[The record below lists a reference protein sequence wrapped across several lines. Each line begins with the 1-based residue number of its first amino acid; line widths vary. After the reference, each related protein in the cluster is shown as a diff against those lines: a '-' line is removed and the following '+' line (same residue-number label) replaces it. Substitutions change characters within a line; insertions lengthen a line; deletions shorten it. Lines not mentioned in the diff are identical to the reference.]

1 MKHKSTEIKVNID
14 NFNQDIEKSEQTS
27 GKLKNEVGEMSATV
41 EQLVDVGEYNDVT
54 KNMITGL
61 RSEIAARK
69 NDIDNDL
76 GSVNTKIESEKTDN
90 GEMIEGLSNNIEAMG
105 KNTNFEVATNAS
117 SIIENSSKNMK
128 QALNERN
135 EIAQKLDNSQKA
147 LQEVGRS
154 TDEINL

>member
-1 MKHKSTEIKVNID
+1 MKHKSTEIKGNID

-41 EQLVDVGEYNDVT
+41 EQFVDVGEYNDVT

-61 RSEIAARK
+61 RSEIAAKK
-69 NDIDNDL
+69 NEINNDL
-76 GSVNTKIESEKTDN
+76 GSVNTKIESEKADN

-135 EIAQKLDNSQKA
+135 EIAQKLDDSQKA

>member
-1 MKHKSTEIKVNID
+1 MKHKSTEIKGNID

-41 EQLVDVGEYNDVT
+41 EQFVDVGEYNDVT

-61 RSEIAARK
+61 QSEIAAKK
-69 NDIDNDL
+69 NEINNDL
-76 GSVNTKIESEKTDN
+76 GSVNTKIESEKADN

-135 EIAQKLDNSQKA
+135 EIAQKLDDSQKA

>member
-1 MKHKSTEIKVNID
+1 MKHKSTEIKGNID
-14 NFNQDIEKSEQTS
+14 NFNQDIEKNEQTS

-69 NDIDNDL
+69 NEINNDL
-76 GSVNTKIESEKTDN
+76 GSVNTKIESEKADN
-90 GEMIEGLSNNIEAMG
+90 GEMLEGLSNNIEAMG

-135 EIAQKLDNSQKA
+135 EIAQKLDDSQKA

>member
-1 MKHKSTEIKVNID
+1 MKHKSTEIKGNID
-14 NFNQDIEKSEQTS
+14 NFNQDIEKNEQTS

-41 EQLVDVGEYNDVT
+41 EQFVDVGEYNDIT

-69 NDIDNDL
+69 NEINNDL
-76 GSVNTKIESEKTDN
+76 GSVNTKIESEKADN
-90 GEMIEGLSNNIEAMG
+90 GEMIDGLFNNIEAMG

-135 EIAQKLDNSQKA
+135 EIAQKLDDSQKA

>member
-1 MKHKSTEIKVNID
+1 MKHKSTEIKGNID
-14 NFNQDIEKSEQTS
+14 NFNQDIEKNEQNS

-61 RSEIAARK
+61 RSEITARK
-69 NDIDNDL
+69 NGINNDL
-76 GSVNTKIESEKTDN
+76 GSVNTKIESEKADN

-135 EIAQKLDNSQKA
+135 EIAQKLDDSQKA
-147 LQEVGRS
+147 LQKVGRS

>member
-1 MKHKSTEIKVNID
+1 MKHKSTQIKVNID

>member
-135 EIAQKLDNSQKA
+135 EIAQKLDNPQKA

>member
-135 EIAQKLDNSQKA
+135 EIAQKLDDSQKA
-147 LQEVGRS
+147 LQKVGRS

>member
-1 MKHKSTEIKVNID
+1 MKHKSTEIKGNID
-14 NFNQDIEKSEQTS
+14 NFNQDIEKNEQNS
-27 GKLKNEVGEMSATV
+27 GKLKNEVGEMSATA
-41 EQLVDVGEYNDVT
+41 EQLVDVGEYNDIT

-61 RSEIAARK
+61 RSEITARK
-69 NDIDNDL
+69 NGINNDL
-76 GSVNTKIESEKTDN
+76 GSVNTKIESEKADN

-135 EIAQKLDNSQKA
+135 EIAQKLDDSQKA
-147 LQEVGRS
+147 LQKVGRS

>member
-1 MKHKSTEIKVNID
+1 MTHKSTEIKVNID

>member
-1 MKHKSTEIKVNID
+1 MKHKSTEIKGNID
-14 NFNQDIEKSEQTS
+14 NFNQDIEKNEQTS

-69 NDIDNDL
+69 NEINNDL
-76 GSVNTKIESEKTDN
+76 GSVNTKIESEKADN

-105 KNTNFEVATNAS
+105 KNTNYEVATNAS

-135 EIAQKLDNSQKA
+135 EIAQKLDDSQKA

>member
-1 MKHKSTEIKVNID
+1 MKHKSTEIKGNID
-14 NFNQDIEKSEQTS
+14 NFNQDIEKNEQTS

-61 RSEIAARK
+61 SSEIAARK
-69 NDIDNDL
+69 NEINNDL
-76 GSVNTKIESEKTDN
+76 GSVNTKIESEKADN

-135 EIAQKLDNSQKA
+135 EIAQKLDDSQKA